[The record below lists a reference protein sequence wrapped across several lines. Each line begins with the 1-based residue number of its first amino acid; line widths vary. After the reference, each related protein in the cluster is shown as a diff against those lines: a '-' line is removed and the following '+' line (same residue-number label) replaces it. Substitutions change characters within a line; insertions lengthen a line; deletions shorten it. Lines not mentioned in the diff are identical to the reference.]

1 MEDFSPIGLRK
12 VLMRTINKEQIL
24 PKAGHVVVLKGGTSP
39 EREISLLS
47 GEAVAESLLRLGV
60 QTTVIDVGNDIANEL
75 QAAAPDLVVNM
86 LHGQGG
92 EDGVIQGMMDL
103 LGINYTGSGVL
114 ASALAMDKIKSKL
127 IWRQVGL
134 ATADFVELDA
144 DSDWNDII
152 SRLGKAVVK
161 PIYGGSSLG
170 IAIAET
176 ATQLQQEY
184 KSAMKFEQ
192 GVMAEKYVDG
202 PEYSVG
208 ILGDELLPMIL
219 LETDRQF
226 FDYEAKYIDENTR
239 IICPVEFAEK
249 ESTYIEA
256 LVRTAYQSLGC
267 SGLARVDFMQDA
279 AGDYYLLELNTIP
292 GMTSHSFVPTSAARI
307 GIDFD
312 ELMLRILDFEFST

>member
-1 MEDFSPIGLRK
+1 
-12 VLMRTINKEQIL
+12 MRTINKEQIL
-24 PKAGHVVVLKGGTSP
+24 AKAGHVVVLKGGTSP

-114 ASALAMDKIKSKL
+114 ASALAMDKVKSKL
-127 IWRQVGL
+127 IWRQIGL
-134 ATADFVELDA
+134 ATADFVELHDE
-144 DSDWNDII
+144 SDWDDII
-152 SRLGKAVVK
+152 DRFGKAVVK

-170 IAIAET
+170 IAIVET
-176 ATQLQQEY
+176 ATQLQQKY
-184 KSAMKFEQ
+184 KSAMNFEQ

-202 PEYSVG
+202 PEYSAG
-208 ILGDELLPMIL
+208 ILGDELLPTIL

-239 IICPVEFAEK
+239 IICPVEFTEE
-249 ESTYIEA
+249 ESSHIEA
-256 LVRTAYQSLGC
+256 LVRKAYQSLGC
-267 SGLARVDFMQDA
+267 SGLARVDFMQDS
-279 AGDYYLLELNTIP
+279 AGDYYLLELNTVP

-312 ELMLRILDFEFST
+312 ELMLRILDFELSA

>member
-1 MEDFSPIGLRK
+1 
-12 VLMRTINKEQIL
+12 MRTINKEQIL
-24 PKAGHVVVLKGGTSP
+24 AKAGHVVVLKGGTSP

-47 GEAVAESLLRLGV
+47 GGAVAESLLRLGV
-60 QTTVIDVGNDIANEL
+60 QTTVIDVGKDIAKEL

-103 LGINYTGSGVL
+103 LGISYTGSGVL
-114 ASALAMDKIKSKL
+114 ASALAMDKVKSKL
-127 IWRQVGL
+127 IWRQIGL
-134 ATADFVELDA
+134 ATADFVELHDE
-144 DSDWNDII
+144 SDWDDII
-152 SRLGKAVVK
+152 HRFGKAVVK

-170 IAIAET
+170 IAIVET
-176 ATQLQQEY
+176 ATQLQQKY
-184 KSAMKFEQ
+184 KSAMNFEQ

-202 PEYSVG
+202 PEYSAG
-208 ILGDELLPMIL
+208 ILGDELLPTIL

-239 IICPVEFAEK
+239 IICPVEFTEK
-249 ESTYIEA
+249 ESSYIEA
-256 LVRTAYQSLGC
+256 LVRKAYQSLGC
-267 SGLARVDFMQDA
+267 SGLARVDFMQDS
-279 AGDYYLLELNTIP
+279 AGDYYLLELNTVP

-312 ELMLRILDFEFST
+312 ELMLRILDFELSA